1 MPSERDPFQPI
12 PSDCS
17 ISQHIM
23 AYPDLSEPIAAD
35 CNPSVSCVTYRL
47 RVMRETM
54 GGAMGKQN
62 PRRRAGRDAL
72 VRRVRALGQPC
83 WICGL
88 PIDVTL
94 PAGHP
99 LAFELDELV
108 PVSKGGSPV
117 NFENCKGAHRACNQW
132 RQARSVA
139 SVIAIRDEVRRRFGP
154 WPSSFAFLEGARA
167 VVRGSNGRIGKA
179 PVRHPKRSSGAL

>member
-1 MPSERDPFQPI
+1 
-12 PSDCS
+12 
-17 ISQHIM
+17 M
-23 AYPDLSEPIAAD
+23 AKPKP
-35 CNPSVSCVTYRL
+35 
-47 RVMRETM
+47 
-54 GGAMGKQN
+54 N

-88 PIDVTL
+88 PIDPTL

-117 NFENCKGAHRACNQW
+117 DFENCRGAHRACNQW

-139 SVIAIRDEVRRRFGP
+139 SVIAVRDEVRRRLGP
-154 WPSSFAFLEGARA
+154 WRSALAFVEGARA
-167 VVRGSNGRIGKA
+167 VVRGAKGRLGQV
-179 PVRHPKRSSGAL
+179 PVRHPKRRSGAL

>member
-1 MPSERDPFQPI
+1 MSKR
-12 PSDCS
+12 
-17 ISQHIM
+17 
-23 AYPDLSEPIAAD
+23 
-35 CNPSVSCVTYRL
+35 
-47 RVMRETM
+47 
-54 GGAMGKQN
+54 N
-62 PRRRAGRDAL
+62 PRRRSGRDAL
-72 VRRVRALGQPC
+72 VRRVRALGEPC

-88 PIDVTL
+88 PIDATL

-117 NFENCKGAHRACNQW
+117 DFANTAGSHRCCNQW

-139 SVIAIRDEVRRRFGP
+139 SVIAIRDEVRKRFGP

-167 VVRGSNGRIGKA
+167 VVRCARGRVGQS

>member
-1 MPSERDPFQPI
+1 MTKR
-12 PSDCS
+12 
-17 ISQHIM
+17 
-23 AYPDLSEPIAAD
+23 
-35 CNPSVSCVTYRL
+35 
-47 RVMRETM
+47 
-54 GGAMGKQN
+54 N

-72 VRRVRALGQPC
+72 VRRVRALGEPC

-88 PIDVTL
+88 PIDTTL

-108 PVSKGGSPV
+108 PVSKGGSPIDFD
-117 NFENCKGAHRACNQW
+117 NTAGSHRVCNQW

-139 SVIAIRDEVRRRFGP
+139 SVIAVRDEVRRRLGP
-154 WPSSFAFLEGARA
+154 WQSALAFVEGARA
-167 VVRGSNGRIGKA
+167 VSRGAKGRVGQA

>member
-1 MPSERDPFQPI
+1 MGARSVLLAI
-12 PSDCS
+12 P
-17 ISQHIM
+17 
-23 AYPDLSEPIAAD
+23 E
-35 CNPSVSCVTYRL
+35 RL
-47 RVMRETM
+47 RMLRTFAYLMPQRSWATM
-54 GGAMGKQN
+54 AAN
-62 PRRRAGRDAL
+62 PRRVSGRDAL
-72 VRRVRALGQPC
+72 WRRVRALGEPC

-88 PIDVTL
+88 PIDTSL

-117 NFENCKGAHRACNQW
+117 DFENCKGAHRACNQW

-139 SVIAIRDEVRRRFGP
+139 SVIAIRDEVRKRFGP
-154 WPSSFAFLEGARA
+154 WPSTFAFLEGARA
-167 VVRGSNGRIGKA
+167 VVRGAKGRIGKA